1 MISNLILKIN
11 DFGPINSASMSIGK
25 INVIGGLNAT
35 GKSTTSRLLYCFLKG
50 ATMDRKSFA
59 YSLIYPQILGII
71 TNFSDPDYTFNKRFM
86 GNVERSVEVYAEVKK
101 KITESDESDFQ
112 RDYLLKKM
120 ETLDKQ
126 IRIIEDNDEKLYEAL
141 LKQML
146 SSEFSY
152 DNLSGSA
159 EFNGMYN
166 EKSFDYSFEIKDSII
181 NVSTEG
187 TLLLNDI
194 YYFDSISIFD
204 ARYLRMMDKKKNE
217 RIVNLFDN
225 INEDPSIEFLDDEIN
240 EKLISVKNKIETLIN
255 GKFEF
260 RRGKLSF
267 ISSNGH
273 ESPMGDTS
281 SGIKQIGIIQ
291 LLLSNRK
298 LKENSVLIMDEPE
311 VNLHPEWQIKF
322 AEILVLL
329 AKELNIYIYVN
340 SHSPMFIEAMSIYS
354 QYYDLLD
361 DTHFYLTKKQGK
373 GFTFEEIDAD
383 DMGAVY
389 ENLTSPYD
397 ELDKIKAKM
406 VFRE

>member
-1 MISNLILKIN
+1 MISNLVLKIKE
-11 DFGPINSASMSIGK
+11 FGPINTTSMSIGK

-35 GKSTTSRLLYCFLKG
+35 GKSTASRLLYCFLKS
-50 ATMDRKSFA
+50 ATLDRKMFA
-59 YSLIYPQILGII
+59 YSLIYPQMLGII
-71 TNFSDPDYTFNKRFM
+71 TNLAGFEYTMDNRFM
-86 GNVERSVEVYAEVKK
+86 GNIEALIEAYTLAKK
-101 KITESDESDFQ
+101 KITENEESNFQ
-112 RDYLLKKM
+112 KDYLLKKM

-126 IRIIEDNDEKLYEAL
+126 IKIIEDNDEKLYGAL

-159 EFNGMYN
+159 ELNGLYN
-166 EKSFDYSFEIKDSII
+166 EKSFDYSFKIKDSNV

-187 TLLLNDI
+187 LLLLNDI

-240 EKLISVKNKIETLIN
+240 EKLITVKNKIEHLIN

-260 RRGKLSF
+260 RNGKLSF
-267 ISSNGH
+267 ISKNGH
-273 ESPMGDTS
+273 ESKMGDTS

-322 AEILVLL
+322 AEVLVLL

-340 SHSPMFIEAMSIYS
+340 SHSPMFIEAMSLYS

-361 DTHFYLTKKQGK
+361 DTNFYLTEKQKK
-373 GFTFEEIDAD
+373 GFTFKQIDAD

-397 ELDKIKAKM
+397 ELDKLKAKM
-406 VFRE
+406 IFKE